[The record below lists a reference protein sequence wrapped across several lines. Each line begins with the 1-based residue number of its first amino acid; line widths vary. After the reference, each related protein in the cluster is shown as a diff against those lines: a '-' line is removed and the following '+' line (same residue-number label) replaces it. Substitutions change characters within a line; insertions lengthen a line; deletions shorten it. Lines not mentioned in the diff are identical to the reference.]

1 MASLRRAKKEAKK
14 RGEMFFNPKKQYT
27 EKQKLQITAERN
39 IKEVNDRLRELK
51 KGGFYNSW
59 ASKKLFDRLDDYA
72 QKDRMGKITKL
83 RLKNNM
89 NMTQLT
95 AVNKATKNFLN
106 SKTSSVK
113 GIEKVRNK
121 TKQKMYE
128 TFKAKREDVTKKD
141 IDDYYEMLEN
151 DDFSYFEEKYSASE
165 IWALFEES
173 KEYEDT
179 QARFLRRFNSLI
191 DLNDED
197 IKAKAIRLYKKYM

>member
-14 RGEMFFNPKKQYT
+14 RGEIFFNPKKQYT
-27 EKQKLQITAERN
+27 EKQKLQMTAERN
-39 IKEVNDRLRELK
+39 IKEVNNRLRELN

-59 ASKKLFDRLDDYA
+59 ASKKLFNHLDNFT
-72 QKDRMGKITKL
+72 QKDKMGKITKL
-83 RLKNNM
+83 KLKSNM

-95 AVNKATKNFLN
+95 AVNRATKNFLN

-121 TKQKMYE
+121 TKQKMFE
-128 TFKAKREDVTKKD
+128 AFKAKRKDITRQD

-165 IWALFEES
+165 VWALFEES
-173 KEYEDT
+173 KQFKDN
-179 QARFLRRFNSLI
+179 QSKFLDRFNSLI
-191 DLNDED
+191 ELNDED
-197 IKAKAIRLYKKYM
+197 IRNKAIRLYKKYM